1 MKEIKFILLKLKK
14 YYLFILLATLGSL
27 IEGATYSGITFI
39 LKDVIDDV
47 FIEKNLAKLKL
58 LVIAIL
64 AIAIFRQVGILL
76 KEASFPYASFKLLK
90 ELRQEAFVK
99 ILGSRPEF
107 IYKRDLGDIISRVS
121 NDIFTLKESLQK
133 IGVDLLSQFF
143 TVIFM
148 IGVLIYIDWKL
159 FIIILLLV
167 PILFF
172 SLSYFGKL
180 REKYSKYQQE
190 SISNYTQ
197 FISQLIQGF
206 ELLKL
211 FSTKILKIK
220 FNKINNDI
228 FNAQVKSIL
237 TDVFYLSSVEV
248 VSYFTVAL
256 IISYGGYRIING
268 ELTTGE
274 FFAFLGALLILVNS
288 AQVFQRGLLHIKI
301 VQPIVR
307 RIQDIL
313 NLPQEKDEGIEFKGL
328 KKQIIYKNV
337 NLEIDGNEILKDIN
351 LSIKSG
357 QKLAIIG
364 LTGSG
369 KSTLVKLLPALVRG
383 YRGEIFIDEHEL
395 KEYKPSSLRKHI
407 GMISQEVFIFND
419 TLRNNLLIAKPDAT
433 DEQLLQALKKAK
445 ANFVENL
452 ENGLDTVLGEK
463 GSRLSG
469 GEKQRISIARIFLKN
484 PEILIIDEG
493 TSALDVETEEYIM
506 DEIKNH
512 FKNKTILM
520 ITHRLSII
528 DVADK
533 IVVIENGK
541 IIEEGS
547 FSELI
552 KKKGAF
558 YRFYTLS
565 QNG

>member
-1 MKEIKFILLKLKK
+1 MEELKFLYSRLKK
-14 YYLFILLATLGSL
+14 YYLFIILALIGSIL
-27 IEGATYSGITFI
+27 EGATYSGLTFI
-39 LKDVIDDV
+39 LKDMIDKV
-47 FIEKNLAKLKL
+47 FIEKDINKLKL
-58 LVIAIL
+58 IIIL
-64 AIAIFRQVGILL
+64 LIIVVLFRQIGLFL
-76 KEASFPYASFKLLK
+76 KGFAFPYASYRLLY
-90 ELRQEAFVK
+90 ELREDMFNS
-99 ILGSRPEF
+99 ILNALPYE
-107 IYKRDLGDIISRVS
+107 IQKRNLGDIISKLT
-121 NDIFTLKESLQK
+121 NDLNSLKDSLYK
-133 IGVDLLSQFF
+133 LGVDFLSQFF
-143 TVIFM
+143 VVVFM
-148 IGVLIYIDWKL
+148 VGVLIYLDWKL
-159 FIIILLLV
+159 FVSILIAI
-167 PILFF
+167 PLFTL
-172 SLSYFGKL
+172 SLSFFGKI
-180 REKYSKYQQE
+180 RQRYSKRFQE
-190 SISNYTQ
+190 SMADYTQ
-197 FISQLIQGF
+197 FISQTVQGF
-206 ELLKL
+206 EILKL
-211 FSTKILKIK
+211 FNISFIKNKFKDVNKKVFKNQSKSTL
-220 FNKINNDI
+220 F
-228 FNAQVKSIL
+228 
-237 TDVFYLSSVEV
+237 DVVYLSSVEIIAY
-248 VSYFTVAL
+248 SMVAF
-256 IISYGGYRIING
+256 IIFYGGYRIIKG
-268 ELTTGE
+268 EITTGQ
-274 FFAFLGALLILVNS
+274 FFAFLGALLLLVNS
-288 AQVFQRGLLHIKI
+288 IQFVYKGLLHIKI
-301 VQPIVR
+301 IQPVVR

-313 NLPQEKDEGIEFKGL
+313 NLPQEKDEGIKFKGL
-328 KKQIIYKNV
+328 KKQIVYKNV
-337 NLEIDGNEILKDIN
+337 SLEIDGNKILKDIN

-357 QKLAIIG
+357 QKLAIVG

-369 KSTLVKLLPALVRG
+369 KSTLVKLLPALVKG

-395 KEYKPSSLRKHI
+395 KEYKLSSLRRHI

-445 ANFVENL
+445 ADFVEKL

-512 FKNKTILM
+512 FKDKTILM

-528 DVADK
+528 DIVDK

-552 KKKGAF
+552 EKKGTF

>member
-1 MKEIKFILLKLKK
+1 
-14 YYLFILLATLGSL
+14 
-27 IEGATYSGITFI
+27 
-39 LKDVIDDV
+39 
-47 FIEKNLAKLKL
+47 
-58 LVIAIL
+58 
-64 AIAIFRQVGILL
+64 LL